1 MKKETLLTVT
11 VIALLLL
18 NFGTL
23 GYLLFMQPRPH
34 AEREGMKL
42 DQEIIK
48 TLQLDDNQQKTFNGL
63 KTAHHEQILSSD
75 REYHEALVRFFSLVK
90 NDTIEQ
96 AQYDSLMTA
105 MLDIQKSRA
114 ALTFKHF
121 EDLKNLCSPEQRKN
135 FDQLLPV
142 LTQVVLPHKNDRP
155 GRGKGI

>member
-1 MKKETLLTVT
+1 MVA

-23 GYLLFMQPRPH
+23 GYLLFMRPGPH
-34 AEREGMKL
+34 AGRQGMKL

-48 TLQLDDNQQKTFNGL
+48 TLHLDDNQQKTFNGL
-63 KTAHHEQILSSD
+63 KTAHHDQIVNSD
-75 REYHEALVRFFSLVK
+75 RAYHDALTRFFSLVK
-90 NDTIEQ
+90 NDTVEQ
-96 AQYDSLMTA
+96 TQYDSLMTA

-114 ALTFKHF
+114 TLTFKHF
-121 EDLKNLCSPEQRKN
+121 EDLKNLCTPEQRKN

-155 GRGKGI
+155 RRGGGK